1 MLRQDE
7 ISTVQININDKTF
20 ILHKGESIFQMLLR
34 QEMIF
39 LSFCGGKGRCGRC
52 RIKFHKGTTL
62 PSASD
67 RLFLTPDEIRSGI
80 RLACTSKPKTDC
92 VIDLIMEEKKDTKII
107 SSYDL
112 SDWEDSKY
120 EESEP
125 KAVIAVDI
133 GTTTLAMQLILTLN
147 SHIEAEYRK
156 MNPQRAY
163 GPDVISRIEAD
174 GRGEGSR
181 MQKLIRD
188 EVEHGIR
195 ILLEQYKLQFKET
208 DANNRI
214 PVVIAGNTVMQHI
227 FMGFST
233 ATLGIHPFTPVDVRE
248 QKLQIA
254 GENIAFMPGISAF
267 VGADIVAGVYALKM
281 CSQENQSKV
290 SLLIDLGTN
299 GEMALGNAKRL
310 LVSAT
315 AAGPAFE
322 GRSISPMDGTD
333 LIDITAKLLEQGILD
348 ETGLMVEP
356 YFEQGYQYKNNTV
369 TQEDIRALQMAK
381 AAICAGI
388 RIMMREY
395 PITPE
400 EIDTVYLAGG
410 FGYYLDSNSAAII
423 GLIPEELAGKVKAVG
438 NTSLMGA
445 YLYGRNADAREEV
458 LTITELAIPVNLAE
472 QEGFEENY
480 LESLHFPQQDRKENH
495 GFI

>member
-1 MLRQDE
+1 
-7 ISTVQININDKTF
+7 
-20 ILHKGESIFQMLLR
+20 
-34 QEMIF
+34 
-39 LSFCGGKGRCGRC
+39 
-52 RIKFHKGTTL
+52 
-62 PSASD
+62 
-67 RLFLTPDEIRSGI
+67 
-80 RLACTSKPKTDC
+80 
-92 VIDLIMEEKKDTKII
+92 
-107 SSYDL
+107 
-112 SDWEDSKY
+112 
-120 EESEP
+120 
-125 KAVIAVDI
+125 
-133 GTTTLAMQLILTLN
+133 
-147 SHIEAEYRK
+147 
-156 MNPQRAY
+156 
-163 GPDVISRIEAD
+163 
-174 GRGEGSR
+174 
-181 MQKLIRD
+181 
-188 EVEHGIR
+188 
-195 ILLEQYKLQFKET
+195 
-208 DANNRI
+208 
-214 PVVIAGNTVMQHI
+214 
-227 FMGFST
+227 
-233 ATLGIHPFTPVDVRE
+233 
-248 QKLQIA
+248 
-254 GENIAFMPGISAF
+254 MPGISAF

-281 CSQENQSKV
+281 CSQENKNKV

-299 GEMALGNAKRL
+299 GEMALGNAKKL

-333 LIDITAKLLEQGILD
+333 LIDITAELLKQGILD

-400 EIDTVYLAGG
+400 AIDTVYLAGG
-410 FGYYLDSNSAAII
+410 FGYYLDTNSAAII